1 MRARQWFFS
10 LGVSAS
16 VAPAVFIASNA
27 AAQEDVVLAPGT
39 YSGDRTHSGR
49 TIIPGGIVTLNGS
62 RLPNSPLVIV
72 HEPATLR
79 LRPLGTTNPVIP
91 HVLELRGGKV
101 VATVTAAEV
110 NVLRLGSGTSEVELD
125 LHPLTAYRM
134 ERNPG
139 ATMFLHPPGV
149 LNPGTGAFFRVNEPP
164 PGMFGTGGANG
175 LPVAPWATA
184 FATSSERAF
193 VTHDGGGFRAL
204 NPATEFADNLA
215 SGGNVRLTAPATASS
230 DVSINT
236 LTLNGASVT
245 LNGAAL
251 NVTGGGLLY
260 NAGSPNGNAIQGTGT
275 ASLVLPQEGFVHT
288 FGTPT
293 GIPPVAPALTIAVP
307 VSGGMLT
314 KAGPGRLVLT
324 RPNTYAGGTTLNE
337 GTVQVHSPLSL
348 GTGPIRFSGGTLV
361 VEEPDAVVPND
372 LIVQAVA
379 PLIPNR
385 SLTLAPT
392 GTTTLSGNIS
402 GEGLLT
408 VAGNA
413 RFTGDG
419 APTGAYELRA
429 NAGAFTIDG
438 NLASPASVVNGFTT
452 YGNGIIRGVLSARQ
466 VSPGAEGNRV
476 GDLTV
481 GTAYF
486 GGDNGRL
493 HIDVAGTE
501 AGEGHDQLIVL
512 DALYL
517 DRAFRGNSNIP
528 TPALDVQ
535 FADDFVPSAGQ
546 QFTIV
551 DNRFAGPLSATFKDL
566 VEGSQVLAGD
576 VPLRISYAG
585 GDGNDVVLTVVP
597 EPGAVSIMLLAAV
610 PLLRRRRSYR

>member
-1 MRARQWFFS
+1 MRARRWFFS
-10 LGVSAS
+10 LGVSVS
-16 VAPAVFIASNA
+16 VAPVTFCTGNA

-91 HVLELRGGKV
+91 HVLELRGGKLV
-101 VATVTAAEV
+101 VTTSAAEV
-110 NVLRLGSGTSEVELD
+110 NVLRLGSGASEVELD

-149 LNPGTGAFFRVNEPP
+149 LNPGTGAFFRVNEAP
-164 PGMFGTGGANG
+164 PGIFGSGGGANG

-230 DVSINT
+230 DVSVNT

-260 NAGSPNGNAIQGTGT
+260 NAGSSAGNAIQGIGS

-288 FGTPT
+288 FATAT
-293 GIPPVAPALTIAVP
+293 GIPPAAPPLTIAVP
-307 VSGGMLT
+307 ISGGMLT

-324 RPNTYAGGTTLNE
+324 RQNTYAGGTTLNE
-337 GTVQVHSPLSL
+337 GTLQVHSPLSL

-372 LIVQAVA
+372 LVVQAVA

-385 SLTLAPT
+385 PLTLAPT

-408 VAGNA
+408 VAGNS

-419 APTGAYELRA
+419 APTGAYEIRQTT
-429 NAGAFTIDG
+429 GAVTIDG
-438 NLASPASVVNGFTT
+438 NLASPASVVAAGLAH
-452 YGNGIIRGVLSARQ
+452 GDGIVRGVLSGRQ
-466 VSPGAEGNRV
+466 VSPGAEGNAV

-481 GTAYF
+481 GTGYF

-493 HIDVAGTE
+493 HFDVAGVE

-512 DALYL
+512 DALYF

-535 FADDFVPSAGQ
+535 FADAFDPSAGQ

-551 DNRFAGPLSATFKDL
+551 DNRFAGPLTATFL
-566 VEGSQVLAGD
+566 NLPEGSQFLAGD
-576 VPLRISYAG
+576 VPLRITYAG

-597 EPGAVSIMLLAAV
+597 EPGAVSLMLLAAL
-610 PLLRRRRSYR
+610 PLLRRRRS